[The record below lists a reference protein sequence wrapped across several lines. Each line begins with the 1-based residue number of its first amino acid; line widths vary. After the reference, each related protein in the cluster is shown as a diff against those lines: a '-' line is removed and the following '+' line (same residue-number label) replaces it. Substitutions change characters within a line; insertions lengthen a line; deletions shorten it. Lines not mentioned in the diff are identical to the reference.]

1 MKKHNKKNTRKN
13 NHYNGR
19 NIFGDRCVAK
29 TLKLEKETAFDQ
41 CVQMLKEVM
50 TSEVRIEYTLDWT
63 AMTEDEAIA
72 IQDKLNRLLELRGM
86 YA

>member
-1 MKKHNKKNTRKN
+1 MKKHNKKNRKN
-13 NHYNGR
+13 NYNGR
-19 NIFGDRCVAK
+19 NIFGERCVAK
-29 TLKLEKETAFDQ
+29 TLKLEKETAFEQ

-50 TSEVRIEYTLDWT
+50 TSEVKIEYTLDWT

-72 IQDKLNRLLELRGM
+72 VQDKLNRLMQLRSM

>member
-1 MKKHNKKNTRKN
+1 MKKQNKKNRKN
-13 NHYNGR
+13 NYNGR
-19 NIFGDRCVAK
+19 NIFGERCVAR
-29 TLKLEKETAFDQ
+29 TLKLEKETAFEQ

>member
-13 NHYNGR
+13 NNYNGR